1 MYKAVFLDMDGT
13 LLRSDHSISEA
24 TAQTIRTLV
33 GKGIH
38 VTLVSARPVN
48 AVLPTF
54 HEIGLP
60 EESPIITL
68 NGSYIVEEGQPI
80 FDARIDL
87 DTVVAVAEQVR
98 PFKATIAYYLQR
110 EWYSEVSD
118 SWTDHEQKIMDV
130 KIKVA
135 PLSDLVKEWTARKIA
150 PNKMMVMSEPPAI
163 LEIQK
168 HLRSIY
174 DGRLNI
180 YPSKATYLEVMD
192 KAGSKSNAVRFVSER
207 MGLAPEEIIAMGD
220 NYNDIE
226 MIRFAGMGVAMGNA
240 PDDIKAIADYV
251 TDTNN
256 NDGVRK
262 ALEKFFELVPAT
274 R

>member
-13 LLRSDHSISEA
+13 LLRSDHSVSEA
-24 TAQTIRTLV
+24 TMKTIRTLT
-33 GKGIH
+33 GRGIP
-38 VTLVSARPVN
+38 VILVSARPVN

-54 HEIGLP
+54 RAIGIP
-60 EESPIITL
+60 DHYPIVTL
-68 NGSYIVEEGQPI
+68 NGSYIVEMEQPI

-87 DTVVAVAEQVR
+87 GTVKDVSEQVR
-98 PFKATIAYYLQR
+98 PFGATIAYYLQR
-110 EWYSEVSD
+110 EWYSEISD
-118 SWTDHEQKIMDV
+118 GWTDHEQKIMDV
-130 KIKVA
+130 KLRVA
-135 PLSDLVKEWTARKIA
+135 PLTDLIKEWEARRIA
-150 PNKMMVMSEPPAI
+150 PNKMMVMNEPAAI

-174 DGRLNI
+174 GGRLNI

-192 KAGSKSNAVRFVSER
+192 KAGSKSNAVTFVSER
-207 MGLAPEEIIAMGD
+207 MGLIPAEIVAMGD

-240 PDDIKAIADYV
+240 PDDIKELADYV

-256 NDGVRK
+256 DDGVRK
-262 ALEKFFELVPAT
+262 ALEKFFELEPA

>member
-24 TAQTIRTLV
+24 TKQTLRTL
-33 GKGIH
+33 GERGIK
-38 VTLVSARPVN
+38 VTLVSARPIN
-48 AVLPTF
+48 AVLPAF

-60 EESPIITL
+60 EDSPIITL
-68 NGSYIVEEGQPI
+68 NGSYIVEKEQPI
-80 FDARIDL
+80 LDVRIDL
-87 DTVVAVAEQVR
+87 DVVMGVAEQVR
-98 PFKATIAYYLQR
+98 PFQATIAYYLQR
-110 EWYSEVSD
+110 EWYSEVND
-118 SWTDHEQKIMDV
+118 GWTDHEQKIMDV

-135 PLSDLVKEWTARKIA
+135 PLAELLKDWAARKIA

-192 KAGSKSNAVRFVSER
+192 KAGSKSNAVKFVSER
-207 MGLAPEEIIAMGD
+207 MGLAPGEVIAMGD

-240 PDDIKAIADYV
+240 PDDIKVQAKYV

-262 ALEKFFELVPAT
+262 ALEKFFLLEAAG
-274 R
+274 

>member
-13 LLRSDHSISEA
+13 LLRSDHSVSEA
-24 TAQTIRTLV
+24 TKATIRTLTYR
-33 GKGIH
+33 GIQ
-38 VTLVSARPVN
+38 VVLVSARPVN

-54 HEIGLP
+54 REIGIA
-60 EESPIITL
+60 ESAPIISL
-68 NGSYIVEEGQPI
+68 NGSYIVERGQPI
-80 FDARIDL
+80 FQVQIDL
-87 DTVVAVAEQVR
+87 RTVVGVADQVR

-110 EWYSEVSD
+110 EWYSEVRD
-118 SWTDHEQKIMDV
+118 GWTDHEQKIMDV
-130 KIKVA
+130 PIKVA
-135 PLSDLVKEWTARKIA
+135 PLTELVKEWSARNIA

-163 LEIQK
+163 RQIQQ
-168 HLRSIY
+168 HLRTIY

-192 KAGSKSNAVRFVSER
+192 RAGSKSNAVRLVSER
-207 MGLAPEEIIAMGD
+207 MGIVPAEVIAMGD

-240 PDDIKAIADYV
+240 PDDIKAQAKYV

-262 ALEKFFELVPAT
+262 ALERFFQLEPA